1 LKAWRPGTLRGVPD
15 DRDPPVPA
23 PLGRR
28 SAAGLL
34 DCAVISVVFV
44 LFIEAAA
51 GGDDD
56 FIGGVL
62 PSTFWFLALHAYYF
76 LPELFW
82 DGRSFGKWAFG
93 LRVTMLDGRP
103 NDPYA
108 ILIRTL
114 LRLIDFVPG
123 LYLGGLLVCW
133 ITGPRKRQRL
143 GDLAAGTTVVVAP
156 RASR

>member
-1 LKAWRPGTLRGVPD
+1 MARGYSPAVLD
-15 DRDPPVPA
+15 DDAPTPA

-34 DCAVISVVFV
+34 DCAVLSVIFF
-44 LFIEAAA
+44 LFIESVA

-56 FIGGVL
+56 FVGGVL
-62 PSTFWFLALHAYYF
+62 PSTVWFLALHAYYF

-82 DGRSFGKWAFG
+82 DGRSLGKWAFG
-93 LRVTMLDGRP
+93 LRVAMLDGRP
-103 NDPYA
+103 TDPYA

-133 ITGPRKRQRL
+133 ITGPSRRQRL
-143 GDLAAGTTVVVAP
+143 GDLAAGTTVIEAP
-156 RASR
+156 RGPR